1 MLAHNWLGS
10 YPVYRYDTA
19 MWSTSA
25 RMDDFGTLIP
35 MTMLGYNTI
44 FNGTYNVWY

>member
-10 YPVYRYDTA
+10 YPTYRYDTV

-25 RMDDFGTLIP
+25 RMDDFGTLVP
-35 MTMLGYNTI
+35 LTELSSDVI
-44 FNGTYNVWY
+44 FNGTYDTWY